1 MYFFI
6 YIYNYI
12 IYVFIYIY
20 INICVC
26 VLLFWGVG
34 LSIFDELF
42 FCLGI
47 PSTFG
52 GDILPFCDVFFTK
65 KGEGKESIE
74 VAKISLQ
81 RYPGT

>member
-1 MYFFI
+1 M
-6 YIYNYI
+6 
-12 IYVFIYIY
+12 
-20 INICVC
+20 CVC
-26 VLLFWGVG
+26 VLLFLGVG

-47 PSTFG
+47 PSTVGAISYRF
-52 GDILPFCDVFFTK
+52 VMFFTK